1 MKWFYTEGK
10 LTVSSDEEE
19 HKFLLSDLLTETS
32 HREKV
37 ISITRI
43 AFFLILVALCVL
55 QFSFVEFPK
64 NQGVYFYIGY
74 LSTPL
79 SISVILSA
87 LIFVILKN
95 RRKEGKALIRIFKE
109 KD

>member
-19 HKFLLSDLLTETS
+19 RKFLLSDLLTETS
-32 HREKV
+32 HREK
-37 ISITRI
+37 ITSITKM
-43 AFFLILVALCVL
+43 FFFFILVALCVL

-64 NQGVYFYIGY
+64 EEGVYFYIGY

-79 SISVILSA
+79 LISIIPSVL
-87 LIFVILKN
+87 LFVILKN
-95 RRKEGKALIRIFKE
+95 RRKEVKALVKIFKE